1 MLKNKIQFI
10 LLIICIFLI
19 PKPLWADSS
28 NVWIDTSRWEVRD
41 VWVSSGYWQ
50 KVEKKVWVDT
60 SYTVQQGHWQIGEY
74 SVWVPQV
81 ITIAYQDRVWIDTS
95 RWENVS
101 VWVNQPYQVWVKSGY
116 YRNTWV
122 RSGYYQTITRRVWV
136 TSGYYKQEPYQ
147 VWEIRK
153 EPNWGINRVNPVH
166 GSGGYAVLV
175 TKYRRVWVDTSH
187 WRTTTERI
195 WIDTSHWQTQYIDTS
210 KWETRYRL
218 VLVNE
223 RRWVS
228 SGYWQNI
235 TRYRTVNSGRWETR
249 YGQYWVD
256 TSYRVNQGY
265 WRTVIVDEWV
275 DTGRY
280 EQQRVYI
287 PGGYY
292 TTAMKGEI
300 IIEKNP
306 KYVFTRWHKDVH
318 GNEASMELKVKWKIY
333 NADLADGEEKK
344 EIIRL
349 YIYQDVVRY
358 NEKGIDKVVIFNGSV
373 HPSEEGYIETVT
385 KFDYSGSE
393 ESMLH
398 IYLYSQSGHVGHV
411 SLSNP
416 INGFRSI
423 NINDHHAGPNYDIWL
438 GGRDYEILYF

>member
-1 MLKNKIQFI
+1 MLKNKIQYI
-10 LLIICIFLI
+10 LLVILIFLI

-28 NVWIDTSRWEVRD
+28 SVWIDTSRWEVRD

-50 KVEKKVWVDT
+50 KAEKKVWVDT
-60 SYTVQQGHWQIGEY
+60 SYTVQQGYWQIGEY
-74 SVWVPQV
+74 TVWVPQV
-81 ITIAYQDRVWIDTS
+81 ITLAYQDRVWIDTS
-95 RWENVS
+95 RWENVG

-122 RSGYYQTITRRVWV
+122 RSGYYQTITRRAWV
-136 TSGYYKQEPYQ
+136 ASGYWQYYY
-147 VWEIRK
+147 VWETRRD
-153 EPNWGINRVNPVH
+153 PGWGINRGNPVH

-175 TKYRRVWVDTSH
+175 QKRRWIDTSH

-195 WIDTSHWQTQYIDTS
+195 WIDTSRWQTRYIDTS

-218 VLVNE
+218 VLVNQ
-223 RRWVS
+223 RRWVT

-235 TRYRTVNSGRWETR
+235 TRYRTVNSGRWERR

-275 DTGRY
+275 DTSRY

-292 TTAMKGEI
+292 ATAMKGEV
-300 IIEKNP
+300 IIEKKP
-306 KYVFTRWHKDVH
+306 KYIFTRWHKDNQ
-318 GNEASMELKVKWKIY
+318 GNEASMELKVKWKVY
-333 NADLADGEEKK
+333 NTDLEDGEEKK

-358 NEKGIDKVVIFNGSV
+358 NDKGVDKVVIFNGSV
-373 HPSEEGYIETVT
+373 NQSEEGYIETIT

-398 IYLYSQSGHVGHV
+398 IYLYSQSGNVGHV

-423 NINDHHAGPNYDIWL
+423 NLINKNAGPNYDIWL